1 MTRLRADQVRATA
14 TRFLRRLWRRRQ
26 DIWHPAPLSPDDIFP
41 LDVRTIV
48 EAGLGIRFED
58 PEQIPP
64 ATPVAAQ
71 VVPVET
77 AGFIDR
83 EKGRIV
89 VAQKFPNE
97 YRRFTGAHEI
107 GHWLLHPNLTYHRDR
122 PLKGS
127 ERFTSERPTEEY
139 EADMFAA
146 ELLMPT
152 KRIRSCF
159 LDRFG
164 PVIHLSELTETT
176 VFWLSDNRRDRPA
189 RISDFTSR
197 GKRHLAMQVAT
208 CEKYGRQH
216 FESVA
221 KRFGVSPT
229 AAAIRL
235 EELQFVTN

>member
-1 MTRLRADQVRATA
+1 MAQRPRSAIRRAARELLLRA
-14 TRFLRRLWRRRQ
+14 WSRRQ
-26 DIWHPAPLSPDDIFP
+26 LIWDQPVTPDHVFP
-41 LDVRTIV
+41 LDV
-48 EAGLGIRFED
+48 GLIARQVLDVAFEE
-58 PEQIPP
+58 PEQISSEKPLSEH
-64 ATPVAAQ
+64 AMHI
-71 VVPVET
+71 ET
-77 AGFIDR
+77 AGFMDR
-83 EKGRIV
+83 VGNRIV

-127 ERFTSERPTEEY
+127 ERFTPERPTEEY

-152 KRIRSCF
+152 KRIRGCF

-208 CEKYGRQH
+208 CEKYGSRH

-235 EELQFVTN
+235 EELQLVTN